1 MKTLVKSRMCRYW
14 ETCELP
20 LNEET
25 IREVNELIAARTN
38 GTAPVVTEE
47 DIVRCYMGEEVAEH
61 LKAKYECCDCYG
73 YQLSLYYI
81 VNDILDQLINGQE
94 IGFNLIDVDYQENSV
109 ID

>member
-25 IREVNELIAARTN
+25 IQEINELIAMRTK
-38 GTAPVVTEE
+38 GAAPVVTEE

-61 LKAKYECCDCYG
+61 LKVKYDYNDCYG
-73 YQLSLYYI
+73 YQAPLYSI
-81 VNDILDQLINGQE
+81 VSGILDELINEQE
-94 IGFNLIDVDYQENSV
+94 IEFSLIDVDYQEDSV
-109 ID
+109 I